1 MTDERESDARLAERI
16 RAGQAQALGELYDR
30 YAGTALAVALRV
42 VADRTEAE
50 DVVHDAFVAV
60 WRKIDR
66 FDAGRGSLRAW
77 LLTVVRNR
85 AIDRVRARRV
95 SVDVD
100 DADERSL
107 LRTGPNPTW
116 EDALRRTSATEV
128 RAALDG
134 LPEEQRPRARAR
146 LLRGLHVP
154 RGGRDDR
161 RARRGR
167 LPAAC
172 GWGSPSC
179 VTRWPGRSGAPL
191 PASRAH
197 AARGHRAMTPMTCAQ
212 VDELAGAYALG
223 AVEAD
228 EDRAISA
235 HLATCDRPHGEAR
248 ELIGA
253 GGAMGVAEA
262 TRHAEPGAARS
273 R

>member
-1 MTDERESDARLAERI
+1 MTDERESDARLADRI
-16 RAGQAQALGELYDR
+16 RAGQAAALGELYDR

-77 LLTVVRNR
+77 VLTVVRNR

-128 RAALDG
+128 RAALEG
-134 LPEEQRPRARAR
+134 LPEEQRQALELAYFEGYTYREVAEMTGVAPGTAAGR
-146 LLRGLHVP
+146 LRLGLAKLRGAL
-154 RGGRDDR
+154 
-161 RARRGR
+161 A
-167 LPAAC
+167 
-172 GWGSPSC
+172 GS
-179 VTRWPGRSGAPL
+179 SGAPL
-191 PASRAH
+191 PALEPTLR
-197 AARGHRAMTPMTCAQ
+197 
-212 VDELAGAYALG
+212 
-223 AVEAD
+223 
-228 EDRAISA
+228 ED
-235 HLATCDRPHGEAR
+235 
-248 ELIGA
+248 IG
-253 GGAMGVAEA
+253 
-262 TRHAEPGAARS
+262 R
-273 R
+273 